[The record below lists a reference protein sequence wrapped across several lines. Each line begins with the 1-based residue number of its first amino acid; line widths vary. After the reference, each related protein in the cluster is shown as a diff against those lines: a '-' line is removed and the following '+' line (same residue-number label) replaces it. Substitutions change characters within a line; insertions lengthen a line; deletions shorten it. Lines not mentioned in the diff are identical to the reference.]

1 MGKTLKSPNMRT
13 KYSTLTKAPV
23 VRSDLFIDY
32 ALLVLALCET
42 CVKPLVSLPNL
53 LGRDRIDGWLGDSSG
68 RPTVSRPT
76 ARAAMI
82 SGFRGARTI
91 LQQQR
96 ANITEF
102 TVIIMCE
109 SIT

>member
-1 MGKTLKSPNMRT
+1 MLFQYLRFAK
-13 KYSTLTKAPV
+13 PV
-23 VRSDLFIDY
+23 SNPYYRFLIF
-32 ALLVLALCET
+32 
-42 CVKPLVSLPNL
+42 
-53 LGRDRIDGWLGDSSG
+53 LGRDRFDGWLGDSSG
-68 RPTVSRPT
+68 RPTVSRRT

-102 TVIIMCE
+102 TVIIMCK